1 MELYNDLK
9 FRFSEANWAIHP
21 ELALF
26 DICLSRYPELVKFV
40 ETDVLEGVEDSVFG
54 RKDSPTVEQVLRGAI
69 YKEIKQLT
77 YRDLED
83 DMLDS
88 RICNAFMLLEE
99 NQSFS
104 YSVMQKYISKIK
116 EANIKKIIR
125 TVNQLA
131 INEGI
136 EDLERIGSDTTSIE
150 TNIHKP
156 TNNSLVFDCIKTATR
171 LLMLIKKKNKDDED
185 RLEKQRQT
193 AKKQNY
199 EISNSK
205 KEDMQSLFDPYLQ
218 ILKLLI
224 FESWK
229 TIRSGNNKS
238 KRVNEL
244 STFLPMMIKVY
255 RMSYR
260 FQIEQVKVGNEDKL
274 YSVYQPHTDILV
286 KGERKVEY
294 GHKGLITRGAS
305 NLILDHEVFEGNPS
319 DRHLMQP
326 TIENVIRDYQKVP
339 TSVSNDGGFL
349 SKENIAKSIGMGIKN
364 VVFTKVTKFVKNH
377 VESPDI
383 ENMLKKWRGT
393 TEAVI
398 SNLKRGFGLQRVN
411 WDGFD
416 KFCSK
421 VAWSVL
427 CYNLRVM
434 TNRLLE

>member
-9 FRFSEANWAIHP
+9 FRFTQANWAIHP

-26 DICLSRYPELVKFV
+26 DVCLSRHPELVKFV
-40 ETDVLEGVEDSVFG
+40 ENDVLAGIEDSVFG

-99 NQSFS
+99 NQCFS

-116 EANIKKIIR
+116 EENIKKIIR

-136 EDLERIGSDTTSIE
+136 EDLECVGSDTTNIE

-185 RLEKQRQT
+185 RLEKQRQD
-193 AKKQNY
+193 AKKRNY

-205 KEDMQSLFDPYLQ
+205 KEDMKGLFDPYLE

-224 FESWK
+224 SESWQA
-229 TIRSGNNKS
+229 IRSGKYKS
-238 KRVNEL
+238 KRVDEL

-255 RMSYR
+255 RMSYK
-260 FQIEQVKVGNEDKL
+260 FQIELVKVSNENKL

-286 KGERKVEY
+286 KGERKVAY

-305 NLILDHEVFEGNPS
+305 NLILDHEVFDGNPS
-319 DRHLMQP
+319 DKHLMQP
-326 TIENVIRDYQKVP
+326 TIENIIRDYQKVP

-349 SKENIAKSIGMGIKN
+349 TKENIAKSVALGIKN
-364 VVFTKVTKFVKNH
+364 VVFTKVTKFIKNH

-421 VAWSVL
+421 VAWAVL
-427 CYNLRVM
+427 CYNLRVI